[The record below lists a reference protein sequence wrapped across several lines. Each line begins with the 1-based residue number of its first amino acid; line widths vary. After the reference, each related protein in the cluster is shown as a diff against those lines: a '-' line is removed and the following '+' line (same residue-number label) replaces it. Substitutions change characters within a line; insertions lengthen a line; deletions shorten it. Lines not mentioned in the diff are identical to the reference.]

1 MLAAEVFKPTEGKG
15 DAEKNDG
22 EGKVNQIKLYP
33 QSGIMV
39 ICDRGLSDKEI
50 KEKERTRKDQISGR
64 SDWRLRK
71 QSGIRG

>member
-33 QSGIMV
+33 QSGLMEIHS
-39 ICDRGLSDKEI
+39 DGLSDKEQRQKI
-50 KEKERTRKDQISGR
+50 KGEGDTE
-64 SDWRLRK
+64 
-71 QSGIRG
+71 